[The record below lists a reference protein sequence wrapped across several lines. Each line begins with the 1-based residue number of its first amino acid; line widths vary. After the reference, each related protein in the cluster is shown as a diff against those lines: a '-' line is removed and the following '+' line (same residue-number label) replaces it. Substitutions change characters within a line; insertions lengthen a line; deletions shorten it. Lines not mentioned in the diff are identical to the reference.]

1 MRSSGPIHYS
11 DRSRFAPVDF
21 GAVLQVSK
29 VHVVTVNTGTHEAV
43 PAAAAEFDPAAHAAS
58 MVGHH
63 YRVDDYYEVGREKV
77 REYARAVQDYHPV
90 HWEEDIAREYG
101 HQGLVAPLTFISLV
115 GILAQRKL
123 FEQIV
128 TGYDLSQI
136 MQTDQILEFH
146 RPIRVGDQLTCD
158 VYLHSFRQAFGGDII
173 VTKNIVTAQD
183 DELVLTTYTTL
194 IGRSG
199 GDIDPRM
206 SDAVRNVLM
215 HGLGD
220 EEPTHHAPSELS
232 VGSAVDP
239 VTKQPEPTISV
250 HALSFDSVSVGD
262 ELPARVA
269 RLTRG
274 DLVNYAGVSGDANP
288 IHWSDE
294 VVKLVG
300 LDNVVAHGMLT
311 MGLGGGFVTSW
322 LGDPG
327 AVKEYNV
334 RFTSPVY
341 VGSDVPAEVEYTGK
355 VKSVDPQTRTA
366 VVAITAK
373 SAGKKIFGRAT
384 ATVQLS

>member
-1 MRSSGPIHYS
+1 M
-11 DRSRFAPVDF
+11 
-21 GAVLQVSK
+21 
-29 VHVVTVNTGTHEAV
+29 NTGTHEAG
-43 PAAAAEFDPAAHAAS
+43 PAAAAESFDPAAHAAS

-101 HQGLVAPLTFISLV
+101 YDGLLAPLTFISLV
-115 GILAQRKL
+115 GILAQRRL
-123 FEQIV
+123 FEEIV

-173 VTKNIVTAQD
+173 VTKNIVTDQD
-183 DELVLTTYTTL
+183 DELVLTSYTTL

-199 GDIDPRM
+199 GDIDPAM

-215 HGLGD
+215 HGIGED
-220 EEPTHHAPSELS
+220 EPDHHAPAQVPAITPDPITIAPERT
-232 VGSAVDP
+232 VSA
-239 VTKQPEPTISV
+239 

-262 ELPARVA
+262 ELPGRVA

-294 VVKLVG
+294 VVRLVG

-311 MGLGGGFVTSW
+311 MGLGGGFVSSW

-327 AVKEYNV
+327 SVLDYSV

-366 VVAITAK
+366 VIAITAK
-373 SAGKKIFGRAT
+373 SAGRKIFGRAT

>member
-1 MRSSGPIHYS
+1 MNTDIDIEADMVESSE
-11 DRSRFAPVDF
+11 V
-21 GAVLQVSK
+21 
-29 VHVVTVNTGTHEAV
+29 
-43 PAAAAEFDPAAHAAS
+43 FDPAAHAAA

-90 HWEEDIAREYG
+90 HWDEDIARSHG
-101 HQGLVAPLTFISLV
+101 HDALVAPLTFISLV

-146 RPIRVGDQLTCD
+146 RPIRAGDKLTCV

-173 VTKNIVTAQD
+173 VTRNDVLAEN

-199 GDIDPRM
+199 GDIDPNIG
-206 SDAVRNVLM
+206 DAVRNVLM
-215 HGLGD
+215 HGVGPD
-220 EEPTHHAPSELS
+220 AVDAGQPVEIDTPDQS
-232 VGSAVDP
+232 VSAVP
-239 VTKQPEPTISV
+239 ASV
-250 HALSFDSVSVGD
+250 VVAGPHTRSFEDIAAGD
-262 ELPARVA
+262 ELPARTVL
-269 RLTRG
+269 LTRG

-300 LDNVVAHGMLT
+300 LENVVAHGMLT

-341 VGSDVPAEVEYTGK
+341 VPIDHPAAIEYTGK
-355 VKSVDPQTRTA
+355 VKSVDPETRTA
-366 VVAITAK
+366 VVAIVAK
-373 SAGKKIFGRAT
+373 SEGRKIFGRAT
-384 ATVQLS
+384 ATVQLA

>member
-1 MRSSGPIHYS
+1 MTI
-11 DRSRFAPVDF
+11 
-21 GAVLQVSK
+21 
-29 VHVVTVNTGTHEAV
+29 NTETEAV
-43 PAAAAEFDPAAHAAS
+43 DSQHADEPFDPSAHAAA

-90 HWEEDIAREYG
+90 HWDEAAAREHG
-101 HQGLVAPLTFISLV
+101 HDGLIAPVTFISLV

-123 FEQIV
+123 FEQVV

-173 VTKNIVTAQD
+173 VTKNIVTAQN

-194 IGRSG
+194 VGRSG
-199 GDIDPRM
+199 GDVDPNIAG
-206 SDAVRNVLM
+206 AVRNILM
-215 HGLGD
+215 HCMGEAPD
-220 EEPTHHAPSELS
+220 RPSAEPPLTEPPVPLTTIPEVT
-232 VGSAVDP
+232 VGP
-239 VTKQPEPTISV
+239 RTR
-250 HALSFDSVSVGD
+250 SFDSVAAGD
-262 ELPARVA
+262 VLPPRTV

-294 VVKLVG
+294 VVKLAG
-300 LDNVVAHGMLT
+300 LDNVVGHGMLS

-341 VGSDVPAEVEYTGK
+341 VPSDEAAEVEFTGK
-355 VKSVDPQTRTA
+355 VKSVDPEARTA
-366 VVAITAK
+366 VIAIVAK
-373 SAGKKIFGRAT
+373 SGGRKIFGRAT
-384 ATVQLS
+384 ATVQLA

>member
-1 MRSSGPIHYS
+1 M
-11 DRSRFAPVDF
+11 
-21 GAVLQVSK
+21 
-29 VHVVTVNTGTHEAV
+29 NTGTDEAV
-43 PAAAAEFDPAAHAAS
+43 QAGEALDPSANAAA

-90 HWEEDIAREYG
+90 HWDEDVAQEYG
-101 HQGLVAPLTFISLV
+101 YDNLLAPITFISLV

-123 FEQIV
+123 FEEVV

-146 RPIRVGDQLTCD
+146 RPIKVGDQLTCD
-158 VYLHSFRQAFGGDII
+158 VHLHSFRQAFGGDII
-173 VTKNIVTAQD
+173 VTKNIVTAQN

-194 IGRSG
+194 VGRSG
-199 GDIDPRM
+199 ADIDPNLNA
-206 SDAVRNVLM
+206 AVRNVLM
-215 HGLGD
+215 HGIGED
-220 EEPTHHAPSELS
+220 APGHHPRSAANATQTPAP
-232 VGSAVDP
+232 VA
-239 VTKQPEPTISV
+239 PEGVRIK
-250 HALSFDSVSVGD
+250 HAIRFEDVSVGD
-262 ELPARVA
+262 ELPPRTV

-311 MGLGGGFVTSW
+311 MGLGGGFVSSW

-327 AVKEYNV
+327 AIKEYNV

-341 VGSDVPAEVEYTGK
+341 VGTDEAAEVEYTGK
-355 VKSVDPQTRTA
+355 VKSVDPQAKTA
-366 VVAITAK
+366 VVAIVAK

-384 ATVQLS
+384 ATVQLV

>member
-1 MRSSGPIHYS
+1 MTLNSAVTLNSEAAQDIEADMVDSG
-11 DRSRFAPVDF
+11 
-21 GAVLQVSK
+21 
-29 VHVVTVNTGTHEAV
+29 EA
-43 PAAAAEFDPAAHAAS
+43 FDPAAHAAA

-63 YRVDDYYEVGREKV
+63 YRVADYYEVGREKV

-90 HWEEDIAREYG
+90 HWDEDAAREYG
-101 HQGLVAPLTFISLV
+101 YDGLVAPLTFISLV

-123 FEQIV
+123 FEQVV

-146 RPIRVGDQLTCD
+146 RPIKAGDRLSCI

-173 VTKNIVTAQD
+173 VTRNDVVAQN

-199 GDIDPRM
+199 GDIDPNL

-215 HGLGD
+215 HGIGPDERPDHQADADAEDQVHVTPVPVQQIQGD
-220 EEPTHHAPSELS
+220 VPAKHAIRFDDVT
-232 VGSAVDP
+232 VG
-239 VTKQPEPTISV
+239 Q
-250 HALSFDSVSVGD
+250 
-262 ELPARVA
+262 ELPTRIV

-288 IHWSDE
+288 IHWSDD
-294 VVKLVG
+294 VCKLVG
-300 LDNVVAHGMLT
+300 LENVVAHGMLT

-322 LGDPG
+322 LGNPG

-341 VGSDVPAEVEYTGK
+341 VPVDRAAEIEYTGK
-355 VKSVDPQTRTA
+355 VKSMDPETKTA
-366 VVAITAK
+366 VVAIVAK
-373 SAGKKIFGRAT
+373 SQGRKIFGRAT
-384 ATVQLS
+384 ATVQLA

>member
-1 MRSSGPIHYS
+1 M
-11 DRSRFAPVDF
+11 
-21 GAVLQVSK
+21 
-29 VHVVTVNTGTHEAV
+29 NTGTDEAV
-43 PAAAAEFDPAAHAAS
+43 QTGEALDPAAHAAA

-90 HWEEDIAREYG
+90 HWDEDVAQEYG
-101 HQGLVAPLTFISLV
+101 YDNLLAPVTFISLV

-123 FEQIV
+123 FEQVV

-146 RPIRVGDQLTCD
+146 RPIKVGDQLTCD

-173 VTKNIVTAQD
+173 VTKNIVTAQN

-194 IGRSG
+194 VGRSG
-199 GDIDPRM
+199 GDIDPNLTA
-206 SDAVRNVLM
+206 AVRNVLM
-215 HGLGD
+215 HGIGE
-220 EEPTHHAPSELS
+220 EEPVHRPRTGAPASQAPAPLAPAAEGLRTQHAIRFE
-232 VGSAVDP
+232 D
-239 VTKQPEPTISV
+239 
-250 HALSFDSVSVGD
+250 VSVGD
-262 ELPARVA
+262 ELPPRTA

-300 LDNVVAHGMLT
+300 LDDVVAHGMLT

-327 AVKEYNV
+327 AIKEYNV

-341 VGSDVPAEVEYTGK
+341 VGTDEAAEVEYTGK
-355 VKSVDPQTRTA
+355 VKSVDPEAKTA
-366 VVAITAK
+366 VVAIVAK

-384 ATVQLS
+384 ATVQLA

>member
-1 MRSSGPIHYS
+1 MTINTDVNVES
-11 DRSRFAPVDF
+11 DET
-21 GAVLQVSK
+21 LI
-29 VHVVTVNTGTHEAV
+29 
-43 PAAAAEFDPAAHAAS
+43 AAEADQAVAAEDSAKAFDPAAHAAS

-90 HWEEDIAREYG
+90 HWDEDVAQEYG
-101 HQGLVAPLTFISLV
+101 YDGLVAPLTFISLV
-115 GILAQRKL
+115 GILAQNKL

-146 RPIRVGDQLTCD
+146 RPIKAGDQLSCI

-173 VTKNIVTAQD
+173 VTKNDVIAQN

-199 GDIDPRM
+199 GDIDPNM
-206 SDAVRNVLM
+206 GDAVRNVLM
-215 HGLGD
+215 HGVGPGETPD
-220 EEPTHHAPSELS
+220 HHPRADVTSPAPQSSETFARGQILP
-232 VGSAVDP
+232 G
-239 VTKQPEPTISV
+239 K
-250 HALSFDSVSVGD
+250 HALRFEDVTVGQ
-262 ELPARVA
+262 ELPPRTV

-288 IHWSDE
+288 IHWSDD

-300 LDNVVAHGMLT
+300 LENVVAHGMLT

-327 AVKEYNV
+327 AIKEYNV

-341 VGSDVPAEVEYTGK
+341 VPADKPAEIEYTGK
-355 VKSVDPQTRTA
+355 VKSVDPETRTA
-366 VVAITAK
+366 VVAIVAK
-373 SAGKKIFGRAT
+373 SEGRKIFGRAT
-384 ATVQLS
+384 ATVQLA

>member
-1 MRSSGPIHYS
+1 M
-11 DRSRFAPVDF
+11 
-21 GAVLQVSK
+21 
-29 VHVVTVNTGTHEAV
+29 NTGTDEAV
-43 PAAAAEFDPAAHAAS
+43 QASVEDLDPAAHAAA

-90 HWEEDIAREYG
+90 HWDEDVAQEYG
-101 HQGLVAPLTFISLV
+101 YDGLLAPLTFISLV

-199 GDIDPRM
+199 GDIDPNLT
-206 SDAVRNVLM
+206 DAVRNVLM
-215 HGLGD
+215 HGIG
-220 EEPTHHAPSELS
+220 EEAPVHHPRTQPLAQPPVPVTVIPDIAPS
-232 VGSAVDP
+232 
-239 VTKQPEPTISV
+239 K
-250 HALSFDSVSVGD
+250 HAIDFEDVSVGD
-262 ELPARVA
+262 ELPPRTV

-341 VGSDVPAEVEYTGK
+341 VGSDEAAEVEYTGK
-355 VKSVDPQTRTA
+355 VKSMDPETRTA
-366 VVAITAK
+366 VVAIVAK

-384 ATVQLS
+384 ATVQLA

>member
-1 MRSSGPIHYS
+1 MTI
-11 DRSRFAPVDF
+11 
-21 GAVLQVSK
+21 
-29 VHVVTVNTGTHEAV
+29 NTGTEEAV
-43 PAAAAEFDPAAHAAS
+43 QASEADLDPAAHAAA

-90 HWEEDIAREYG
+90 HWDEDVAAEYG
-101 HQGLVAPLTFISLV
+101 YDGLLAPLTFISLV

-194 IGRSG
+194 VGRSG
-199 GDIDPRM
+199 ADIDPNLT
-206 SDAVRNVLM
+206 DAVRNVLM
-215 HGLGD
+215 HGIG
-220 EEPTHHAPSELS
+220 EEVPDHHPRTAAQTEPPAPITVIPEIAPSKH
-232 VGSAVDP
+232 AVDFED
-239 VTKQPEPTISV
+239 V
-250 HALSFDSVSVGD
+250 AVGD
-262 ELPARVA
+262 ELPTRIV

-288 IHWSDE
+288 IHWSDD

-341 VGSDVPAEVEYTGK
+341 VGSDEAAEIEYTGK
-355 VKSVDPQTRTA
+355 VKSMDPETRTA
-366 VVAITAK
+366 VVAIVAK

-384 ATVQLS
+384 ATVQLA

>member
-1 MRSSGPIHYS
+1 M
-11 DRSRFAPVDF
+11 
-21 GAVLQVSK
+21 
-29 VHVVTVNTGTHEAV
+29 NTGTAEAV
-43 PAAAAEFDPAAHAAS
+43 QASEDDFDPATHAAA

-90 HWEEDIAREYG
+90 HWDEDVAQQYG
-101 HQGLVAPLTFISLV
+101 YDSLLAPLTFISLV

-123 FEQIV
+123 FETIV

-173 VTKNIVTAQD
+173 VTKNIVTAQN
-183 DELVLTTYTTL
+183 DEVVLTTYTTL

-199 GDIDPRM
+199 GDIDPNLT
-206 SDAVRNVLM
+206 DAVRNVLM
-215 HGLGD
+215 HGID
-220 EEPTHHAPSELS
+220 EEAPVHRPRTPMPGAE
-232 VGSAVDP
+232 APAP
-239 VTKQPEPTISV
+239 VTAVADIAPNSG
-250 HALSFDSVSVGD
+250 ALAFEDIAVGQ
-262 ELPARVA
+262 ELPPRTV

-322 LGDPG
+322 LRDPG

-341 VGSDVPAEVEYTGK
+341 VGSDEATEVEYTGK

-366 VVAITAK
+366 VVAIVAK

-384 ATVQLS
+384 ATVQLA

>member
-1 MRSSGPIHYS
+1 MTI
-11 DRSRFAPVDF
+11 
-21 GAVLQVSK
+21 
-29 VHVVTVNTGTHEAV
+29 NTGTDEAV
-43 PAAAAEFDPAAHAAS
+43 ATDEELDPAAHAAA

-90 HWEEDIAREYG
+90 HWDEDAAQEYG
-101 HQGLVAPLTFISLV
+101 YDGLLAPLTFISLV

-146 RPIRVGDQLTCD
+146 RPIKVGDQLVCD

-173 VTKNIVTAQD
+173 VTKNIVTVQN
-183 DELVLTTYTTL
+183 EVVLTTYTTL

-199 GDIDPRM
+199 GDIDPNLQG
-206 SDAVRNVLM
+206 AVRNVLM
-215 HGLGD
+215 HGID
-220 EEPTHHAPSELS
+220 EDAPSHHPRTGAATDALAA
-232 VGSAVDP
+232 SAP
-239 VTKQPEPTISV
+239 VVPAIVPSK
-250 HALSFDSVSVGD
+250 HAINFEDIAVGD
-262 ELPARVA
+262 ELPPRTV

-341 VGSDVPAEVEYTGK
+341 VGSEEPAEVEFTGK
-355 VKSVDPQTRTA
+355 VKSVDPETRTA
-366 VVAITAK
+366 VVAIVAK

-384 ATVQLS
+384 ATVQLA

>member
-1 MRSSGPIHYS
+1 M
-11 DRSRFAPVDF
+11 
-21 GAVLQVSK
+21 
-29 VHVVTVNTGTHEAV
+29 NTGTDEAV
-43 PAAAAEFDPAAHAAS
+43 QAGEATDPATHAAA

-90 HWEEDIAREYG
+90 HWDEDAAQEYG
-101 HQGLVAPLTFISLV
+101 HDNLLAPVTFISLV

-158 VYLHSFRQAFGGDII
+158 VHLHSFRQAFGGDII
-173 VTKNIVTAQD
+173 VTKNIVTAQH

-194 IGRSG
+194 VGRSG
-199 GDIDPRM
+199 GDIDPNFAA
-206 SDAVRNVLM
+206 AVRNVLM
-215 HGLGD
+215 HGIG
-220 EEPTHHAPSELS
+220 EEAPEHRPRSSDSASQAPAPVSPAPEG
-232 VGSAVDP
+232 VG
-239 VTKQPEPTISV
+239 TKHGLRFE
-250 HALSFDSVSVGD
+250 DVSVGA
-262 ELPARVA
+262 ELPSRTV

-300 LDNVVAHGMLT
+300 LDDVVAHGMLT
-311 MGLGGGFVTSW
+311 MGLGGGFITSW

-341 VGSDVPAEVEYTGK
+341 VGADEAAEIEYSGK
-355 VKSVDPQTRTA
+355 VKSVDPEAKTA
-366 VVAITAK
+366 VVAIVAK

-384 ATVQLS
+384 ATVQLA

>member
-1 MRSSGPIHYS
+1 M
-11 DRSRFAPVDF
+11 
-21 GAVLQVSK
+21 
-29 VHVVTVNTGTHEAV
+29 NTGTDEAV
-43 PAAAAEFDPAAHAAS
+43 AMDEALDPAAHAAA

-90 HWEEDIAREYG
+90 HWDKDAAQEYG
-101 HQGLVAPLTFISLV
+101 YDDLLAPPTFISLV
-115 GILAQRKL
+115 GILAQSKL

-146 RPIRVGDQLTCD
+146 RPIKVGDQLVCD

-173 VTKNIVTAQD
+173 VTKNIVTAQNG
-183 DELVLTTYTTL
+183 EVVLTTYTTL

-199 GDIDPRM
+199 GDIDPNLQG
-206 SDAVRNVLM
+206 AVRNVLM
-215 HGLGD
+215 HGIGD
-220 EEPTHHAPSELS
+220 EAPSYPPRTP
-232 VGSAVDP
+232 AAP
-239 VTKQPEPTISV
+239 VATVPTVPAIAPSK
-250 HALSFDSVSVGD
+250 HAIKFEDVAVGD
-262 ELPARVA
+262 ELPPRIVQ
-269 RLTRG
+269 LTRG

-341 VGSDVPAEVEYTGK
+341 VGSEEPAEVEFTGK
-355 VKSVDPQTRTA
+355 VKSVDPETRAA
-366 VVAITAK
+366 VVAIVAK

-384 ATVQLS
+384 ATVQLA